1 MSEPQAVARDLAMM
15 LGKDPWVPAT
25 AHIVLLI
32 IVLLYAGTGLPR
44 SFKLTWAA
52 AIVATI
58 LLRTILATRAQ
69 RPDTDPVTTVRITRA
84 LMVTLGLT
92 WGVGTALARQS
103 LPPAVFAMLLLALA
117 GLLAGGINTLV
128 ADRWAFPAYAVS
140 LFGPTLVALPLLDP
154 QPATS
159 LEMVLIALFL
169 FFMIVQHRR
178 AHDMLLDR
186 QLADQN
192 QRTLVRELRAA
203 VAEVRTL
210 QGILPICASCKRI
223 KNEAGGWEAVESF
236 VRERTDAEF
245 SHGLCPDCAARD
257 WGAAPSIRRT

>member
-1 MSEPQAVARDLAMM
+1 MSEDRALAARLSEDR
-15 LGKDPWVPAT
+15 WVPPT
-25 AHIVLLI
+25 AHVVLLLI
-32 IVLLYAGTGLPR
+32 VVLLTGVVLPH
-44 SFKLTWAA
+44 SFLISWAA
-52 AIVATI
+52 AIVVII
-58 LLRTILATRAQ
+58 LIRALVAGRAQNPETDSRWIVRATRIVMIA
-69 RPDTDPVTTVRITRA
+69 
-84 LMVTLGLT
+84 LGLA
-92 WGVGTALARQS
+92 WGVGAALAARHV
-103 LPPAVFAMLLLALA
+103 PAATFAILLMALA

-140 LFGPTLVALPLLDP
+140 LFGPTLVALPLVNP
-154 QPATS
+154 QSATS
-159 LEMVLIALFL
+159 LEMLLIALFL
-169 FFMIVQHRR
+169 FFMVVQHRR
-178 AHDMLLDR
+178 AHELLVDR

-192 QRTLVRELRAA
+192 QRTLVRQLQAA

-257 WGAAPSIRRT
+257 WGAAPSIHKT